1 MKLDAGKEAPK
12 VVNAVIEI
20 PMFSNIKYE
29 FDEEHE
35 ALKVD
40 RVLYTSMVYP
50 FNYGFIPGTWG
61 EDNDPLDILV
71 ISNQPFVSGSYIKV
85 KPIGIAHMEDE
96 EGKDSKIMAVPVEKV
111 DPNFSGINDIMD
123 LNEEIKK
130 KIIHFFGHYKELE
143 PGKWVKITDF
153 GNSEEAQSVINAA
166 VKRAKSNK

>member
-1 MKLDAGKEAPK
+1 MKLDAGKNAPK
-12 VVNAVIEI
+12 VVNAIIEI
-20 PMFSNIKYE
+20 PMYSNIKYE

-50 FNYGFIPGTWG
+50 FNYGFIPGTLG
-61 EDNDPLDILV
+61 EDNDPIDILI
-71 ISNQPFVSGSYIKV
+71 ISNQPFISGSYIKV

-96 EGKDSKIMAVPVEKV
+96 EGKDSKIIAVPIEKI
-111 DPNFSGINDIMD
+111 DPNFSNINSIKD
-123 LNEEIKK
+123 LEEAVKK

-153 GNSEEAQSVINAA
+153 GDSEEAQSIINAA
-166 VKRAKSNK
+166 IQRINK